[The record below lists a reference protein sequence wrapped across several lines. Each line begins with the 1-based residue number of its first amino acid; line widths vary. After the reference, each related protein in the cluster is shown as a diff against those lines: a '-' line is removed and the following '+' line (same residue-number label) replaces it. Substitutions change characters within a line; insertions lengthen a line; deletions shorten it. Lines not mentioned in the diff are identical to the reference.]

1 MDKKQVV
8 PMREREAYRAA
19 INANLA
25 GKERIRS
32 AVLHAEAAPR
42 QGSAPRVRRPLVRV
56 AIVAAALLLCTG
68 AAFAA
73 AEWIGREN
81 YTPESYLLDWMGTRS
96 ENAPIAD
103 VENAIT
109 AAAPVNGS
117 YSVQLLPTLPDADA
131 LAQWRKDMGQPA
143 FSESDWGWLRSV
155 TPTIEKALISGRTL
169 SWNTRLTTDHAAAFS
184 SAGDAAG
191 QRLDAITDSVCYT
204 VPGSETKRVLSDL
217 GTGLNPNQ
225 ASESSVMLGTEC
237 ETDDGFP
244 TSGIV
249 TVTQVIRILD
259 TRVDPMSNIGT
270 LALIEHTFT
279 LDAASGAA
287 ASETVHVSVPL
298 TGDCILTV
306 SSGGAVRN
314 ERVNLDGVVLDA
326 AIDYA
331 SAGLYVKLTVAE
343 TPAGWTD
350 AYTDALMTMTHAS
363 DMRGM
368 RALYTVGGEQYEPSI
383 PSFIPLRE
391 MAYILPVFPSDYG
404 DISSLTMELLLD
416 RWTALNGKPCDEGWH
431 TDALPSKWS
440 ADGESQ
446 PLASFVIP
454 LP

>member
-19 INANLA
+19 IDANLA
-25 GKERIRS
+25 EKERIRS

-42 QGSAPRVRRPLVRV
+42 QDSAPRVRRPLVRV

-131 LAQWRKDMGQPA
+131 LAQWRKDMDQPA

-155 TPTIEKALISGRTL
+155 TPTIEEALISGRTL

-184 SAGDAAG
+184 SGGDAAG
-191 QRLDAITDSVCYT
+191 QWLDAITDTAYYT
-204 VPGSETKRVLSDL
+204 VSGDETPHALSCN
-217 GTGLNPNQ
+217 TGLNPKQ
-225 ASESSVMLGTEC
+225 ATETSVLLETEC

-306 SSGGAVRN
+306 SSGGTVRN

-331 SAGLYVKLTVAE
+331 SAGLYVKLTVTK
-343 TPAGWTD
+343 TPAGWTE
-350 AYTDALMTMTHAS
+350 AYTDALMSITHAG

-368 RALYTVGGEQYEPSI
+368 RALYTVGGMQYSPSL
-383 PSFIPLRE
+383 PSFIPCRE
-391 MAYILPVFPSDYG
+391 LAYILPVFPSDYG

-416 RWTALNGKPCDEGWH
+416 RWTALNGEPCGEDWS
-431 TDALPSKWS
+431 TAALPSSWS
-440 ADGESQ
+440 AEGESQ
-446 PLASFVIP
+446 PLATFEIP

>member
-1 MDKKQVV
+1 MNQKQPV

-19 INANLA
+19 IDAHLA
-25 GKERIRS
+25 GKERIRN
-32 AVLHAEAAPR
+32 AVLGAERKPGMR
-42 QGSAPRVRRPLVRV
+42 GRGRVHKPLVRAA
-56 AIVAAALLLCTG
+56 AIAAALLLCTG
-68 AAFAA
+68 AALAA
-73 AEWIGREN
+73 AEWIGREQ
-81 YTPESYLLDWMGTRS
+81 YTPGTYLFDTQGARS
-96 ENAPIAD
+96 EGEPIAD
-103 VENAIT
+103 VENAIA
-109 AAAPVNGS
+109 AAAPENGS
-117 YSVQLLPTLPDADA
+117 YSVRLLPELEDAA
-131 LAQWRKDMGQPA
+131 ELANRREDMGQSP
-143 FSESDWGWLRSV
+143 FSEADWGWLREVVPS
-155 TPTIEKALISGRTL
+155 IGEALISGHTI
-169 SWNTRLTTDHAAAFS
+169 SWSTRLTTSHAAAFS
-184 SAGDAAG
+184 SGGDAAG
-191 QRLDAITDSVCYT
+191 QWLDAITDTAYYT
-204 VPGSETKRVLSDL
+204 VSGDETPHALSCS
-217 GTGLNPNQ
+217 TGLNPNQ
-225 ASESSVMLGTEC
+225 ANESSVMLGTEC

-331 SAGLYVKLTVAE
+331 SAGLYVKLTVTE

-350 AYTDALMTMTHAS
+350 AYTDALMSITHAG

-368 RALYTVGGEQYEPSI
+368 RALYTVDGMQYSPSL
-383 PSFIPLRE
+383 PSFIPCQEL
-391 MAYILPVFPSDYG
+391 AYILPVFPSDYG
-404 DISSLTMELLLD
+404 DISSLTMELLLE
-416 RWTALNGKPCDEGWH
+416 RWTALNGEPCGEDWS
-431 TDALPSKWS
+431 TAALPSSWS
-440 ADGESQ
+440 AEGESQ
-446 PLASFVIP
+446 PLATFEIP